1 MKLPKLL
8 AASNNQGKILEIKDA
23 LKGIFDPILS
33 LKEADIAISPE
44 ETGSAYLENALIKA
58 SAAANF
64 WNGWII
70 ADDSG
75 LEVDALEGRPGIFS
89 SRFAGENATD
99 EENNQKLL
107 VDLQEIPPEKRTA
120 LFRCVVVLAHGK
132 GGRRLTAEGS
142 CKGLITQSREGT
154 GGFGYDPIFFLPEMK
169 RTMAEL
175 SFEEKMQVSHRAIA
189 LAALRKLIFQR

>member
-33 LKEADIAISPE
+33 LKEADIAVSPE
-44 ETGSAYLENALIKA
+44 ETGAAYLENALIKV
-58 SAAANF
+58 STAADF
-64 WNGWII
+64 WKGWIL

-75 LEVDALEGRPGIFS
+75 LEVDALGGGPGIFS

-99 EENNQKLL
+99 AENNLKLL
-107 VDLQEIPPEKRTA
+107 SDLQAIPPEERTA

-132 GGRRLTAEGS
+132 AGRRLTAEGV
-142 CKGLITQSREGT
+142 CKGLIIQAPKGT
-154 GGFGYDPIFFLPEMK
+154 AGFGYDPVFFLPDMK

-175 SFEEKMQVSHRAIA
+175 SFEEKMRISHRARA
-189 LAALRKLIFQR
+189 LAALREAIFRR

>member
-33 LKEADIAISPE
+33 LKEADIDISPE
-44 ETGSAYLENALIKA
+44 ETGTAYLENALIKV

-107 VDLQEIPPEKRTA
+107 ADLQGIPPEKRTA

-132 GGRRLTAEGS
+132 GGRRLTAEGA
-142 CKGLITQSREGT
+142 CKGLITQSLEGA
-154 GGFGYDPIFFLPEMK
+154 GGFGYDPLFFLPDKE

-175 SFEEKMQVSHRAIA
+175 SFEEKMKVSHRAIA
-189 LAALRKLIFQR
+189 LAALREVIFRR

>member
-33 LKEADIAISPE
+33 LKEADIAVSPE
-44 ETGSAYLENALIKA
+44 ETGAGYLENALIKV
-58 SAAANF
+58 STAADF
-64 WNGWII
+64 WNGWIL

-75 LEVDALEGRPGIFS
+75 LEVDALGGGPGIFS

-99 EENNQKLL
+99 AENNLKLL
-107 VDLQEIPPEKRTA
+107 SDLQAIPPEKRTA

-132 GGRRLTAEGS
+132 AGRRLTAEGV
-142 CKGLITQSREGT
+142 CKGLIIQAPKGT
-154 GGFGYDPIFFLPEMK
+154 GGFGYDPVFFLSDMK

-175 SFEEKMQVSHRAIA
+175 SFEEKMRTSHRARA
-189 LAALRKLIFQR
+189 LAALRETIFRR